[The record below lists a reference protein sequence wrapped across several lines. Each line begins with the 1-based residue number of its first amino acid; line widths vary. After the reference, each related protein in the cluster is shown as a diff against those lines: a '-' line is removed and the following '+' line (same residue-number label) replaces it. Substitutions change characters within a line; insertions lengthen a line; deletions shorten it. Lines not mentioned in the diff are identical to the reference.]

1 MQGKCGEWRREMFY
15 ESGFGEVFLGDGLQA
30 KPSSSADDA
39 SCVQWS
45 PRLSSAC
52 DIAEHVIHL
61 I

>member
-1 MQGKCGEWRREMFY
+1 MFY